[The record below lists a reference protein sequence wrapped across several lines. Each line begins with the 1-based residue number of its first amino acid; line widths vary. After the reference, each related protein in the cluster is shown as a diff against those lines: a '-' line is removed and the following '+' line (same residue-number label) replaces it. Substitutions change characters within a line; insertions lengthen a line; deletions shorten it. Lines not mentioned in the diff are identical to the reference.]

1 MQLGGREILMAACQL
16 AGISATGLLVPCY
29 FIDRTFGTDIL
40 TTLMQAMLAAF
51 ACALILAVWTD
62 REE

>member
-1 MQLGGREILMAACQL
+1 MQRGGRDILMAACQL

-40 TTLMQAMLAAF
+40 NILMQAMLAAF
-51 ACALILAVWTD
+51 ACALMVTVWNAQK
-62 REE
+62 E

>member
-1 MQLGGREILMAACQL
+1 VQRGGRDILMAACQL

-40 TTLMQAMLAAF
+40 NILMQAMLAAF
-51 ACALILAVWTD
+51 ACALILAVWSG